1 MRFAMFLLIDSWLSA
16 AFAPV
21 FAMLR
26 DAPAQSM
33 TRLIAP
39 F

>member
-1 MRFAMFLLIDSWLSA
+1 MLSMIDRWLSA
-16 AFAPV
+16 VFAPV
-21 FAMLR
+21 FTMLR
-26 DAPAQSM
+26 DAPARAM

>member
-1 MRFAMFLLIDSWLSA
+1 MLTLIDRWLSA

-26 DAPAQSM
+26 DAPATAM

>member
-1 MRFAMFLLIDSWLSA
+1 MFSMIDRWLSA

-21 FAMLR
+21 FTMLP
-26 DAPAQSM
+26 DAPAQAM

>member
-1 MRFAMFLLIDSWLSA
+1 MLSMIDRWLTA

-21 FAMLR
+21 FAILR
-26 DAPAQSM
+26 DTPAQAM

>member
-1 MRFAMFLLIDSWLSA
+1 MFQMIDRWLSVT
-16 AFAPV
+16 FAPV

-26 DAPAQSM
+26 DAPAQAM

>member
-1 MRFAMFLLIDSWLSA
+1 MIDGWLSA

-21 FAMLR
+21 VAMLR
-26 DAPAQSM
+26 DAPAQAM
-33 TRLIAP
+33 MRLIAP